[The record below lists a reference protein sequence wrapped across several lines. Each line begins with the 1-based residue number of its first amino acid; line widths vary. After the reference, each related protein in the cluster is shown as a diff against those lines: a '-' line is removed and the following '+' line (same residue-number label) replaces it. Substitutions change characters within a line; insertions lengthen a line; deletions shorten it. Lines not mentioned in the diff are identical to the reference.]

1 MNLFDD
7 QTCAS
12 RCTTSTSKCFS
23 RFLLVFCISTVL
35 GGDCSTAKSR
45 THFKQRV
52 GRILENKHFSINTIL
67 SPSIFHNT
75 FQENKNCKLLFY
87 SVLHHSITVE
97 MPVGTTQTSC
107 SAELL
112 TMPVNKRIW
121 NYFIFLSGYKE
132 LYTTCGCNGDFFT
145 LS

>member
-1 MNLFDD
+1 MRIQACFRIGAERMNLFDD

-75 FQENKNCKLLFY
+75 FQKNKNCRLFFY
-87 SVLHHSITVE
+87 SVFHHSITVE
-97 MPVGTTQTSC
+97 VPVKWTGGYTSNQ
-107 SAELL
+107 LL
-112 TMPVNKRIW
+112 CR
-121 NYFIFLSGYKE
+121 
-132 LYTTCGCNGDFFT
+132 T
-145 LS
+145 LDYACK